1 MDLSKVTATESEIFL
16 QGPLG
21 GGGTG
26 GGDDFGRREK
36 EIGSL

>member
-1 MDLSKVTATESEIFL
+1 MTATESEIFL